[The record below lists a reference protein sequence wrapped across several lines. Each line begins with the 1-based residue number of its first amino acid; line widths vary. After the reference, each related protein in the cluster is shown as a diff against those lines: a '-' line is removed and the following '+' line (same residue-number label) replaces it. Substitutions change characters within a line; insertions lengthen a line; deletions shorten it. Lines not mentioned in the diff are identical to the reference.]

1 MKSVITTTISAA
13 DAAGRF
19 PTSSDLESVQGNIQ
33 RAAAR
38 LEAAKA
44 LADNYEAVVKEAGD
58 ACFGKYSYLKN
69 AGEAGDSQEKINKC
83 YRDIDHYMR
92 LINYSLVVGG
102 TGPLD
107 EWGIAGAREVYR
119 MLNLPTSAYIAAFI
133 YTRDR
138 LCVPRD
144 MSAQAGVEYTTALDY
159 VINSLY

>member
-19 PTSSDLESVQGNIQ
+19 PSSSDLESVQGNIQ
-33 RAAAR
+33 RSGAR
-38 LEAAKA
+38 LEAAEK
-44 LADNYEAVVKEAGD
+44 LGDNHEAVVKEAGD
-58 ACFGKYSYLKN
+58 ACFSKYAYLKN
-69 AGEAGDSQEKINKC
+69 TGEAGDSTEKVNKC

-107 EWGIAGAREVYR
+107 EWGIAGSREVYR
-119 MLNLPTSAYIAAFI
+119 ALNLPGSAYVAAFVF
-133 YTRDR
+133 TRDR

-144 MSAQAGVEYTTALDY
+144 MSAQAGVEYATALDY
-159 VINSLY
+159 LINSFS